1 MPRFLLFS
9 EAFRE
14 PAIPLIIEEESVVDP
29 DDTQSSVADELSP
42 LSSRTEKD
50 SSGGGGGGGKRRH
63 SSVAAFQRNSGRRGT
78 VCQPSPRSQ
87 GIKGNRRLS
96 MTV

>member
-1 MPRFLLFS
+1 MPCFLLFS

-50 SSGGGGGGGKRRH
+50 SSGGGGGKRRH

>member
-1 MPRFLLFS
+1 MSIYS

-14 PAIPLIIEEESVVDP
+14 AAVPLIVEEESVVDP
-29 DDTQSSVADELSP
+29 DDAQSSIADDLPP
-42 LSSRTEKD
+42 LST
-50 SSGGGGGGGKRRH
+50 SSGRDSGGKRRH

-87 GIKGNRRLS
+87 KAANRRLS